1 MKGVFFCSASG
12 PECYVTAICV
22 DLTVT
27 SRPARRSL
35 VDNSIQQWLSV
46 YNRNREGG
54 LALNASRGW
63 QMLQSVQRWPKQ
75 LLRFCSLGSWTVTD
89 AEIYVVFLSFTFTV
103 LACTQDAMLLEE
115 IQLRR
120 KTRGHF
126 KCRWSVIIFH
136 PGPFLG
142 FKTRLASFKCVT
154 RMSNGVPADLLPL

>member
-35 VDNSIQQWLSV
+35 VDNSIQEWLSV

-75 LLRFCSLGSWTVTD
+75 LLRFCPLGSWTVTD

-120 KTRGHF
+120 KIRGHF
-126 KCRWSVIIFH
+126 
-136 PGPFLG
+136 
-142 FKTRLASFKCVT
+142 
-154 RMSNGVPADLLPL
+154 